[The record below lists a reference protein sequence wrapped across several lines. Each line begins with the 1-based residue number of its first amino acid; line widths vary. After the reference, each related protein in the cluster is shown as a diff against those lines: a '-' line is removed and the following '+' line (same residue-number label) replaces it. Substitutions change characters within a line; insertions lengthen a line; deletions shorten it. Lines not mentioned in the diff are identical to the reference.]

1 MAGSAID
8 TALIFQAITLPS
20 IRLKGKSP
28 PRYSA
33 GLTSGTNSLFD
44 IAHTEASSVFSLDLL
59 LSKRKLFGQF
69 SDGYTE

>member
-20 IRLKGKSP
+20 IRLEGKSP

-33 GLTSGTNSLFD
+33 GLSSGTNSLFD
-44 IAHTEASSVFSLDLL
+44 IAHTEASSVFFPRFAFIEKKTVWSV
-59 LSKRKLFGQF
+59 Q
-69 SDGYTE
+69 